1 MKSHTCKAILALALF
16 AGVLPLSAQMIA
28 EITGPVET
36 EFGTY
41 IPQPSQILPAAEP
54 YTVAPD
60 LSNVVNAG
68 DFSFDVA
75 ERGLLARNHFFVTP
89 KRSGPNSGY
98 KEMYDLYNEAREQN
112 IPIFV
117 TTDALLHSF
126 HLVLT
131 ICSWRSR
138 RPVFT
143 ATSTGCSADSSR
155 SSSTNSIPL

>member
-1 MKSHTCKAILALALF
+1 MKSCIIKTILALALL

-41 IPQPSQILPAAEP
+41 IPQPSQIVPAAES

-68 DFSFDVA
+68 DFGFDAA

-89 KRSGPNSGY
+89 
-98 KEMYDLYNEAREQN
+98 
-112 IPIFV
+112 
-117 TTDALLHSF
+117 
-126 HLVLT
+126 
-131 ICSWRSR
+131 
-138 RPVFT
+138 
-143 ATSTGCSADSSR
+143 
-155 SSSTNSIPL
+155 